1 MEENKDYLSLVTEHI
16 EKDKILGTSNP
27 KYHPQIK
34 YLLEKRDKIRKSN
47 GFFAESRIHKINKKI
62 EKLRTKK

>member
-1 MEENKDYLSLVTEHI
+1 MEENKDYLSLVTKHI

-34 YLLEKRDKIRKSN
+34 ALLKKREKIRKSN
-47 GFFAESRIHKINKKI
+47 GFLAGYRIHKINIKI